1 MLPHF
6 IPSIA
11 STGFGAEGDISGQGG
26 GAGPTEAVSLSGT
39 SALPSSFFGP
49 FPTFNGATWNV
60 YTGFRFSSDGNIN
73 RQTLNGVTTHS
84 TTQWNNTTPS
94 TTYYIRLT
102 NDSTGSSF
110 QVTPNVLSH
119 ALGTWGA
126 LTSGATFIRSENNA
140 EFGGYGQRFIQC
152 KVEIATDSGGSNI
165 IATGYYKA
173 QWEGGA

>member
-11 STGFGAEGDISGQGG
+11 STGFSAEGDISGQGG
-26 GAGPTEAVSLSGT
+26 GAGPTETVSLSGT
-39 SALPSSFFGP
+39 SSLPSSFFGP
-49 FPTFNGATWNV
+49 FPTYMGSTWNV
-60 YTGFRFSSDGNIN
+60 DTGFSFTTAGNID
-73 RQTLNGVTTHS
+73 RITISSTSAHS

-94 TTYYIRLT
+94 TTYYIRFT

-110 QVTPNVLSH
+110 QVTPNTVSP
-119 ALGTWGA
+119 ALGTWGSLA
-126 LTSGATFIRSENNA
+126 SPRYFIRTEYNA